1 MTHCI
6 PDVRDGIDPCHNY
19 PDTGNCLAT
28 LLLEGTHCCSV
39 LFCHFFPYLSIREA
53 GLGVM

>member
-39 LFCHFFPYLSIREA
+39 LVCHFFPYLSIREA